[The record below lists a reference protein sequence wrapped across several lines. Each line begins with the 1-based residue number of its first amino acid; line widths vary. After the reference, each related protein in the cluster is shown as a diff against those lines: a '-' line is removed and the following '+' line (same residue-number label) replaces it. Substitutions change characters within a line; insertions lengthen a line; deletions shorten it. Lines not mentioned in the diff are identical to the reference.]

1 MSGSLFPI
9 VAVED
14 IAASDPGAIAIG
26 PFGSAMKADLYTEAG
41 VPVVRGNNIGPGRS
55 LQGGFVFVSEVTA
68 DRLKRSILQPADIFF
83 PHRGAIGEVGFVTQD
98 HATPLL
104 MSSSLMRLRVDRMKA
119 DPEYVFWFFKS
130 LNGRKELLRYS
141 STVGTP
147 GIGQPLSSLRA
158 MRVPMPPLHEQREI
172 AAILGALDDKIEVN
186 RKASATLEEMARALY
201 RSWFVDFDPVWAKL
215 EGRQPAHMDA
225 ATAALFPDSFD
236 DDGLPVGWESAPYL
250 DFVEIVSGGTPK
262 TSTYEYWGG
271 DIPWYSVV
279 DAPAP
284 GQVFVHQTE
293 KNISPLGFENSA
305 VKLVPRGTT
314 IISARGTVG
323 KIAMAGC
330 DMVFNQSCYGL
341 RGKREQTDAF
351 VYFATER
358 GVEQLQSMAHGSVFA
373 TITRKTFEGLELAGP
388 PISLMNAYEAVS
400 SVWLD
405 RIHALGLE
413 SRTIATL
420 RDTILPR
427 LMSGELRV
435 GEARELVEE
444 VA

>member
-1 MSGSLFPI
+1 MK
-9 VAVED
+9 D
-14 IAASDPGAIAIG
+14 IR
-26 PFGSAMKADLYTEAG
+26 DLE
-41 VPVVRGNNIGPGRS
+41 
-55 LQGGFVFVSEVTA
+55 L
-68 DRLKRSILQPADIFF
+68 
-83 PHRGAIGEVGFVTQD
+83 GEL
-98 HATPLL
+98 PCLE
-104 MSSSLMRLRVDRMKA
+104 S
-119 DPEYVFWFFKS
+119 
-130 LNGRKELLRYS
+130 
-141 STVGTP
+141 
-147 GIGQPLSSLRA
+147 
-158 MRVPMPPLHEQREI
+158 QREI

-201 RSWFVDFDPVWAKL
+201 RSWFVDFDPVWARL

-236 DDGLPVGWESAPYL
+236 DDGLPVGWKTAPYL
-250 DFVEIVSGGTPK
+250 DLVEIISGGTPK
-262 TSTYEYWGG
+262 TTVDEYWNG

-279 DAPAP
+279 DAPAA
-284 GQVFVHQTE
+284 GQVFVHSTE
-293 KNISPLGFENSA
+293 KNISQLGFGNSA

-323 KIAMAGC
+323 KIAMAGG

-341 RGKREQTDAF
+341 RGKLPETDAF

-373 TITRKTFEGLELAGP
+373 TITRKTFQGLDLAKP
-388 PISLMNAYEAVS
+388 PIKLLKAYDAS
-400 SVWLD
+400 ASVWLD
-405 RIHALGLE
+405 RIHAFGLE
-413 SRTIATL
+413 SRTLATL
-420 RDTILPR
+420 RDTLLPR